1 MRHGEAAA
9 SCLVAFAIRTRRR
22 EHHIPTVLSSIVH
35 VHSSEA
41 FVRASTGGSEAIP
54 VRIVVVVVVVSSRV
68 LGHMKNIV
76 RGGGRMNLLTD
87 RCGMPQSC
95 QMESTLRLTIDL
107 VSVVARRVLG
117 GGGCHAV
124 VSSDVAIA
132 QSSDEMGR
140 SFLFSHGLDS
150 NLRLRQIL

>member
-1 MRHGEAAA
+1 M
-9 SCLVAFAIRTRRR
+9 AFAIRTRRR

-54 VRIVVVVVVVSSRV
+54 VRIVIVVVSSRV